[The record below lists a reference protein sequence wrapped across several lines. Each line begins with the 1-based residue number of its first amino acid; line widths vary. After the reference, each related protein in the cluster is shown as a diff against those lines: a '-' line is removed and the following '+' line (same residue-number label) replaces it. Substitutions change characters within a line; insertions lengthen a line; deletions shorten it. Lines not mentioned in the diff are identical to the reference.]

1 MAEDYGLIKLK
12 GSESFMTPDSKEYFE
27 VTEGEANVYMQF
39 NEGDVPDRSLFLRSA
54 VAGELIPG
62 LACLLPESE
71 NKWHFVII
79 PKSEVTLKRF
89 MSEDANAALGNEFAD
104 SIEGF
109 PQSEEKDYQKRFA
122 RWYIAVMQSETAGI
136 HRMREQKKK
145 DISSNHDLMESLFKN
160 RRVLKYEFSSDSPL
174 YNTVSVLC
182 DYMNIPLVAHQ
193 RLVAVR
199 GEDYTIEDIAR
210 LSHFVIRQVTLEKK
224 WYKKDAGAFIAFTA
238 DDNRPVLLIPKTHHT
253 YMMYDVENKSEKIVE
268 EEEAASLSND
278 AYVIYRHL
286 PDGKLSLK
294 DVLLYGLRPVRRR
307 DIVLFVVMYTLS
319 ILIGLAMPYLNEKLY
334 DELIPLGVFEPIIQ
348 IGFVIFIIMVGN
360 MFFNLVKNLAN
371 FRGVKTM
378 EYTIVG
384 ATIDRIFKLPQQFI
398 EKFGTIELVNRVSS
412 VTGVFTTTVTS
423 GVTATLGFILS
434 LFYLYRMFDKS
445 KTLAWRGLI
454 MAILSGIIMFAFG
467 YFRVSQERA
476 RIETSTKANGLLYQF
491 LSGILKVKVSGL
503 EDRSLYEFQK
513 ANVASMRYDMRST
526 RISNMGT
533 VFSSLMSVAYTGII
547 YYTVVKKK
555 QTLTIGEYTAFTS
568 VYGMFTSA
576 VSQLV
581 SFFITVAGLIPVM
594 DRIRP
599 IFSESAEMV
608 DLSPTAK
615 ALKGEI
621 SIDHVSFR
629 YEENEPDV
637 LTDINMHIMPGE
649 YIGIVGPSGCG
660 KSTLLK
666 LLLGFEIPSSGNIFY
681 DSRDLDSLEKTEMR
695 RQMGVVLQDGKMVV
709 GNIYTNITL
718 SAPHLKPSDVEPL
731 LEEVGLADDIDRMP
745 MGMFT
750 SISEGGGT
758 VSGGQQQRI
767 LIARALANDPVILY
781 LDEATSALDN
791 ITQQKVCENMAH
803 RNMTRVMIA
812 HRLTTVM
819 NCDRIYVFNEGRIE
833 ETGSYKELMANKGL
847 FYELVRRQELED
859 GLID

>member
-1 MAEDYGLIKLK
+1 MTEDNGLIKLT
-12 GSESFMTPDSKEYFE
+12 GSESFVTPDSKEYFE
-27 VTEGEANVYMQF
+27 VRKGEANVYMQF
-39 NEGDVPDRSLFLRSA
+39 HEGSVQDRSLFLKS
-54 VAGELIPG
+54 VEEGDLIPG
-62 LACLLPESE
+62 LACLLPSSE
-71 NKWHFVII
+71 NKWHFAII
-79 PKSEVTLKRF
+79 PKGEVLLKRHI
-89 MSEDANAALGNEFAD
+89 SDDANAALGNVFAD

-109 PQSEEKDYQKRFA
+109 PAGEETDYQKRFA
-122 RWYIAVMQSETAGI
+122 RWYIAVMRSETESI
-136 HRMREQKKK
+136 HKMRDQKKR
-145 DISSNHDLMESLFKN
+145 DVGANHDLMESLFKN
-160 RRVLKYEFSSDSPL
+160 KRVLRYEFSSDSPL

-182 DYMNIPLVAHQ
+182 DYMNVPLVSHQ

-210 LSHFVIRQVTLEKK
+210 LSHFVVRSVTLENK
-224 WYKKDAGAFIAFTA
+224 WHKKDGGAFIGFTA
-238 DDNRPVLLIPKTHHT
+238 DENKPVLCIPKSSHT
-253 YMMYDVENKSEKIVE
+253 YMMYDVANRSEKIVE
-268 EEEAASLSND
+268 DEEAAALSRD

-294 DVLLYGLRPVRRR
+294 DVLLYGLRPVRRW
-307 DIVLFVVMYTLS
+307 DIALFVIMYVLS
-319 ILIGLAMPYLNEKLY
+319 ILIGLVMPYLNEKLY

-348 IGFVIFIIMVGN
+348 VGFAIFIVMVGN

-378 EYTIVG
+378 EYAIVG
-384 ATIDRIFKLPQQFI
+384 ATFDRIFKLPQQFI
-398 EKFGTIELVNRVSS
+398 EKFGTTELVNRVSS
-412 VTGVFTTTVTS
+412 VTGVFTQTVTS
-423 GVTATLGFILS
+423 GVTAGLGFILS
-434 LFYLYRMFDKS
+434 LFYLYKMFDKS

-476 RIETSTKANGLLYQF
+476 RIETATKANGLLYQF

-526 RISNMGT
+526 RITNMGS
-533 VFSSLMSVAYTGII
+533 VFSSIMTVAYTGII
-547 YYTVVKKK
+547 YYTVIKKK

-581 SFFITVAGLIPVM
+581 SFFITVAALIPVM

-599 IFSESAEMV
+599 IFSESAEV
-608 DLSPTAK
+608 ADLSPTAK

-621 SIDHVSFR
+621 EVDHVSFR
-629 YEENEPDV
+629 YSENEPDV
-637 LTDINMHIMPGE
+637 LSDVNMHIKPGE

-666 LLLGFEIPSSGNIFY
+666 LLLGFETPTSGNIFY
-681 DSRDLDSLEKTEMR
+681 DSRDIESLEKTEMR

-718 SAPHLKPSDVEPL
+718 SAPHLQPSDVEPL
-731 LEEVGLADDIDRMP
+731 LEEVGLAKDVERMP

-791 ITQQKVCENMAH
+791 ITQQTVCENMAK

-819 NCDRIYVFNEGRIE
+819 NCDRIYVFNEGKIM
-833 ETGSYKELMANKGL
+833 ETGSYSELMERKGL
-847 FYELVRRQELED
+847 FYELVRRQELE
-859 GLID
+859 GV